1 MSVAPLGK
9 ECIEYRAASAD
20 RRLHELSLTRAQLE
34 GAIQFGDERRQL
46 VSPLCPKTYPGQVM
60 WAETVR
66 ALRERLIG
74 SGHDWRPESG
84 RNYETVDSD
93 ATGVSIAYV
102 GGDQRTGRPGLPYP
116 TTARARGPM
125 TRERVDQNN
134 RMVLVL
140 PGMELA
146 QDGTAD
152 EPPAT
157 WFLMA
162 HGSGKAI
169 QAELS
174 LPLII
179 GNDGY
184 VKVWAERILLDDIDT
199 ASGVTPI
206 EVEPVTTPAVH
217 VRRRG

>member
-1 MSVAPLGK
+1 MSVVPLGNP
-9 ECIEYRAASAD
+9 CIEYRGSSAD
-20 RRLHELSLTRAQLE
+20 TRLRQMFLSRGQLE
-34 GAIQFGDERRQL
+34 SAILFGDERRQM
-46 VSPLCPKTYPGQVM
+46 VSPLCPKTFPGQVM

-74 SGHDWRPESG
+74 SGHDWRPEGG
-84 RNYETVDSD
+84 RNYETIDSD
-93 ATGVSIAYV
+93 LTAVSIAFV
-102 GGDQRTGRPGLPYP
+102 GGDRQTGRPGLPYP
-116 TTARARGPM
+116 TTARARGPI
-125 TRERVDQNN
+125 TRERVDKNN

-140 PGMELA
+140 PGMELPE
-146 QDGTAD
+146 DGPAD
-152 EPPAT
+152 ETTAT

-162 HGSGKAI
+162 YGAGKRI

-179 GNDGY
+179 GDDGF
-184 VKVWAERILLDDIDT
+184 VKVWAERILLDDIQT

-206 EVEPVTTPAVH
+206 EVEPVTTPTVH

>member
-1 MSVAPLGK
+1 
-9 ECIEYRAASAD
+9 
-20 RRLHELSLTRAQLE
+20 
-34 GAIQFGDERRQL
+34 
-46 VSPLCPKTYPGQVM
+46 
-60 WAETVR
+60 
-66 ALRERLIG
+66 
-74 SGHDWRPESG
+74 
-84 RNYETVDSD
+84 
-93 ATGVSIAYV
+93 
-102 GGDQRTGRPGLPYP
+102 
-116 TTARARGPM
+116 
-125 TRERVDQNN
+125 
-134 RMVLVL
+134 MVLVL